1 MNDQV
6 KAIRVGFPVFNV
18 ERHCISMVPIPGS
31 LPINDTRLK
40 YYVAYVYL
48 IYFAT
53 LLFLCSFFFYL
64 YCTHDDRRDRHTRSL
79 HSLEFQVLIETMR
92 YYSSTFIQ
100 ETSLFF

>member
-40 YYVAYVYL
+40 YYGAYVYL
-48 IYFAT
+48 IYFFT
-53 LLFLCSFFFYL
+53 LLFLCSFFTFIVR
-64 YCTHDDRRDRHTRSL
+64 TMTDRHTRFL

>member
-48 IYFAT
+48 IYFST
-53 LLFLCSFFFYL
+53 LLFLCSFFF
-64 YCTHDDRRDRHTRSL
+64 
-79 HSLEFQVLIETMR
+79 F
-92 YYSSTFIQ
+92 TFIVRAMTG
-100 ETSLFF
+100 ETVTRVLYIA